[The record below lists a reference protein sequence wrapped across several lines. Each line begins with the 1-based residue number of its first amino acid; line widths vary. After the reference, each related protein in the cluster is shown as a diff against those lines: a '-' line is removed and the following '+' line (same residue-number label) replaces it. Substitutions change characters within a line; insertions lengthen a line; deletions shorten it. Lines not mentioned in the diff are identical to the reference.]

1 MTRINT
7 VPVEC
12 LSDKHLLAEYREL
25 PRIFT
30 VVAKIYDS
38 GKSLPTDIP
47 PNYKLGSGHVKFFY
61 NKLTWLITRYKLLFG
76 ELIKREF
83 NMDTDMYHSIKW
95 SAAKLLSGAGQRNDW
110 NPSPED
116 MYLNMARLAKRATN
130 MPLVT
135 EELNVRD
142 DI

>member
-30 VVAKIYDS
+30 AVAKIYDS
-38 GKSLPTDIP
+38 GNQLPTDIP

-61 NKLTWLITRYKLLFG
+61 DKVLWLIARYELLFG
-76 ELIKREF
+76 ELVGREF
-83 NMDTDMYHSIKW
+83 NMDIDMYHSIKW
-95 SAAKLLSGAGQRNDW
+95 SASKLLSGAGQRNDW
-110 NPSPED
+110 NPTPED
-116 MYLNMARLAKRATN
+116 MYLNMARLAKRATG

-135 EELNVRD
+135 EELSEQ
-142 DI
+142 

>member
-7 VPVEC
+7 VPDEC

-30 VVAKIYDS
+30 AVSKIYDN

-47 PNYKLGSGHVKFFY
+47 LNYKLGAGHVKFFY
-61 NKLTWLITRYKLLFG
+61 NKLLWLITRYELLFG
-76 ELIKREF
+76 ELIIRGF
-83 NMDTDMYHSIKW
+83 NIDRNMYHSIKW
-95 SAAKLLSGAGQRNDW
+95 SASKLLSGAGQRNDW
-110 NPSPED
+110 NPTPED
-116 MYLNMARLAKRATN
+116 MYLNMARLVKRATG

-135 EELNVRD
+135 EELNAGND
-142 DI
+142 L